1 MFDELEET
9 TEETLRN
16 LVMELM
22 SQEISKKAF
31 SMLTEYLQCIG
42 EMELLAEI
50 SVLRRKELLRKNQ
63 VSEWHQ
69 PE

>member
-1 MFDELEET
+1 MFNELEET
-9 TEETLRN
+9 TEEILRN

-22 SQEISKKAF
+22 SQKISKKAF
-31 SMLTEYLQCIG
+31 SILTEYLQCIG

-50 SVLRRKELLRKNQ
+50 SVLRRKDLLKKNKI
-63 VSEWHQ
+63 SDWHQ